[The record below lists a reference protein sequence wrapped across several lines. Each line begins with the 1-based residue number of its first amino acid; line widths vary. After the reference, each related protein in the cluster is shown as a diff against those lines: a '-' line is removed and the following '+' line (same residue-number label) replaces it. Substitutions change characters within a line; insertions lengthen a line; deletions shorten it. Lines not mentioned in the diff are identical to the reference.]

1 MRAIGFIL
9 RNERSSEALSAFV
22 VSVDGVVEQ
31 EAGLDFSYVLENE
44 IEEELEPAVEFVLW
58 NLYYENSVGHSATIC
73 GCDIR

>member
-1 MRAIGFIL
+1 M
-9 RNERSSEALSAFV
+9 
-22 VSVDGVVEQ
+22 
-31 EAGLDFSYVLENE
+31 DFSYVLENE